1 MAFRQLFSQRAAVVG
16 RALRNGRAQQ
26 NPLSCARRS
35 LFGSCYTPSYR
46 SSFIVH
52 DSLQAEKED
61 CVIATGAPFLTVSD
75 SQNRC
80 STLVQT
86 RSFHVTAQRENFLI
100 YGVGAATAI
109 VGIGWVADQVS
120 ARAEKN
126 AKMEQNIPESSGGKN
141 FYKGAFEP
149 EMTKREAALILGV
162 RESASKERIREAHRR
177 VLMLNH
183 PDTGGSTFVA
193 TKINEAKEMLLGS
206 SGASGGGGDRC

>member
-1 MAFRQLFSQRAAVVG
+1 MALRQLFSQRAAVVG
-16 RALRNGRAQQ
+16 RALGNGRARQ
-26 NPLSCARRS
+26 NTVRCARRT
-35 LFGSCYTPSYR
+35 LFGACYNPSQR
-46 SSFIVH
+46 TSFLVH
-52 DSLQAEKED
+52 GSASEEKED
-61 CVIATGAPFLTVSD
+61 GAFISGAPFLVALDGHS
-75 SQNRC
+75 RG
-80 STLVQT
+80 STLVLS

-100 YGVGAATAI
+100 YGMGAATAI
-109 VGIGWVADQVS
+109 LGIGWVADQAAAKS
-120 ARAEKN
+120 EKN

-162 RESASKERIREAHRR
+162 RASASKERIREAHRR

-206 SGASGGGGDRC
+206 SGASGGGE